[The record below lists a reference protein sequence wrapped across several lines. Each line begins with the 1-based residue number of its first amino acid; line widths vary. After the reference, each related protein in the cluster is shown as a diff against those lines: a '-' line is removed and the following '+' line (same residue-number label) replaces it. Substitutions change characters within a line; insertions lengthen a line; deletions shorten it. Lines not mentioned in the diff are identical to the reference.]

1 MRSVLCI
8 DDDERSLF
16 IRSKILERH
25 GYRVLSA
32 GCGEEGLRLF
42 SSERIDAV
50 VLDQFM
56 PGMTGAEV
64 AWELKRRGADVPVL
78 MLSSAVFCPDTAA
91 DLVDAFCAKIDGPV
105 AFLELLDKLVE
116 HAQASGGPARRCILH
131 VDDHENHR
139 YTVSRLLRRAG
150 FDVLEAAT
158 GEEGLQQALK
168 MPDLVLLDV
177 RLPDISGIEVCKTI
191 KQRWPTTV
199 VLQTSA
205 TFVTAGDR
213 VRGLE
218 GGADAYLVQPIDPDE
233 LVAAVRALLRLHQ
246 TEERLRLL
254 NESLE
259 RRIDERTRE
268 LREANASLSEQIA
281 RRERA

>member
-32 GCGEEGLRLF
+32 GSGEEGLRLF

-56 PGMTGAEV
+56 PGMTGSEV

-91 DLVDAFCAKIDGPV
+91 DVVDAFCAKIDGPV

-177 RLPDISGIEVCKTI
+177 RLPDMDGFEVCRRI
-191 KQRWPTTV
+191 KANP
-199 VLQTSA
+199 
-205 TFVTAGDR
+205 VTAKIPVLHLTATPAAAGKAGEGAAAGGD
-213 VRGLE
+213 G
-218 GGADAYLVQPIDPDE
+218 YLIQPTPPEE
-233 LVAAVRALLRLHQ
+233 LLAAVHALVEKRYPQ
-246 TEERLRLL
+246 
-254 NESLE
+254 
-259 RRIDERTRE
+259 
-268 LREANASLSEQIA
+268 A
-281 RRERA
+281 